1 MRKTGLILGGLLG
14 VLAVAA
20 LLGATTNPGYFRSLV
35 VAGGLFKV
43 EDDGTVTAT
52 LGSAST
58 VDDAALSANVAHL
71 NVAETITGNWVNTA
85 NPWADNEVSDS
96 ITVGSGGN
104 LAAPPAIGG
113 TTPNTGRFTTLN
125 TTGAVTLEGAST
137 ITHTTSGELDIVQG
151 VDTNFDLV
159 SNGNLRFWTDA
170 NANGDNDFTWY
181 DGGANM
187 VAFLDTST
195 PSFRSYHS
203 LYTGTASLAG
213 NPVLGIQ
220 AASGQTLVFD
230 MYEGNELRWRWT
242 KHATSDD
249 LILGR
254 APSGTVVENPVYFS
268 MGSGVATFSDPPVA
282 PAFTAS
288 ATAPYLETYETD
300 AASNAKRVRFHNES
314 GVFHMAFWD
323 DAAENSNSFITAKRS
338 GYTVTGIAA
347 HGPLSTSSTNDI
359 EAGGDIVFG
368 GHLRDGSSGVPTV
381 KEKQTNVVASTITG
395 SRDTRG
401 KLSISASGGN
411 IAPGKICRVVFNA
424 AMGSAPYVVLGSNQ
438 GSSSDLSFQWST
450 AAESTTGF
458 DVYCQDGLVDDEGND
473 ELVVTWI
480 AIE

>member
-20 LLGATTNPGYFRSLV
+20 LLGATTNPGYFRSLI
-35 VAGGLFKV
+35 VAGGAFVV

-113 TTPNTGRFTTLN
+113 TTPNTGAFTTL
-125 TTGAVTLEGAST
+125 GASGSVT
-137 ITHTTSGELDIVQG
+137 FTGSGGNG
-151 VDTNFDLV
+151 VA
-159 SNGNLRFWTDA
+159 SSA
-170 NANGDNDFTWY
+170 AI
-181 DGGANM
+181 
-187 VAFLDTST
+187 
-195 PSFRSYHS
+195 PSFR
-203 LYTGTASLAG
+203 LYESDQSADSRIWRWLANGTVMYLTAQDDALTKGTMGLRMTRSGTTVTGITLDATATAATGTLSSTGTATA
-213 NPVLGIQ
+213 PR
-220 AASGQTLVFD
+220 LV
-230 MYEGNELRWRWT
+230 
-242 KHATSDD
+242 
-249 LILGR
+249 
-254 APSGTVVENPVYFS
+254 
-268 MGSGVATFSDPPVA
+268 
-282 PAFTAS
+282 AS

-323 DAAENSNSFITAKRS
+323 DAAENSNSFITATRS

-438 GSSSDLSFQWST
+438 GNSSDQSFQWST